1 MIQASGWRIGRV
13 FGISIYLHPTWL
25 LIFALITLSLAT
37 QFSQQHPHWSRAQ
50 HWGLGIL
57 TSLFFFGC
65 VLFHELSHS
74 VVAIHY
80 RIPVVSIT
88 LFVFGGVARIGREPA
103 SAKQEFNIAI
113 AGPLSSYFLAAT
125 FWLVKSLFP
134 SFEMLGALAFWL
146 SWVNFG
152 LATFNLVPGFP
163 LDGGRVFRAIV
174 WGITRDFTRAT
185 RIAARSGQLIAYVM
199 IVLGA
204 IITLNGRL
212 IDGIWLAF
220 IGWFLLTAA
229 QESVAQVAIRGALA
243 GLRAADVISQEVPK
257 IGREISLEAYGHEVL
272 RTGRRCHLVVSDG
285 QLLGLMNVHALNRV
299 PREEWPATSV
309 QAAMIPPE
317 KVLWA
322 APDEALLPLLER
334 MLTADVNQVPVID
347 GSADDPRGGYIM
359 GMVTRDS
366 ILRVIRTHTELGQF
380 AHQ

>member
-1 MIQASGWRIGRV
+1 MVQTSGLRIGRV
-13 FGISIYLHPTWL
+13 LGIPIYLHPTWF

-37 QFSQQHPHWSRAQ
+37 QFAQQHPHWPRAQ

-57 TSLFFFGC
+57 TSLFFFAS

-103 SAKQEFNIAI
+103 NAKQEFNIAI
-113 AGPLSSYFLAAT
+113 AGPLSSYFLAAA
-125 FWLVKSLFP
+125 FWLLMRFFP
-134 SFEMLGALAFWL
+134 SFEMLSALAFWL
-146 SWVNFG
+146 AMVNFG

-163 LDGGRVFRAIV
+163 LDGGRIFRAIV

-185 RIAARSGQLIAYVM
+185 RVAARSGKLIAYGM

-204 IITLNGRL
+204 VWALNGKL

-220 IGWFLLTAA
+220 IGWFLLTAS

-243 GLRAADVISQEVPK
+243 GLRAADVMSQEVPTV
-257 IGREISLEAYGHEVL
+257 GREISLEAYGHEVL
-272 RTGRRCHLVVSDG
+272 RTGRRCHLAVSDG

-317 KVLWA
+317 KIFWA
-322 APDEALLPLLER
+322 APDEPLLPLLER
-334 MLTADVNQVPVID
+334 MLATDVNQVPII
-347 GSADDPRGGYIM
+347 GGIPDDPAGTHIM

-366 ILRVIRTHTELGQF
+366 ILRVIQLHTELGQL

>member
-1 MIQASGWRIGRV
+1 MIQASGLRIGRV
-13 FGISIYLHPTWL
+13 FGIPIYLHPTWL

-37 QFSQQHPHWSRAQ
+37 QFSQQHPHWSRTQ

-57 TSLFFFGC
+57 TSLFFFAS

-74 VVAIHY
+74 VVALHY

-113 AGPLSSYFLAAT
+113 AGPLSSYFLAGAFGLT
-125 FWLVKSLFP
+125 ARLFP
-134 SFEMLGALAFWL
+134 SSEMVGALAGWL
-146 SWVNFG
+146 ALINAG

-163 LDGGRVFRAIV
+163 LDGGRIFRAIV
-174 WGITRDFTRAT
+174 WGATHDFERAT
-185 RIAARSGQLIAYVM
+185 RMAARSGQLIAYGM

-204 IITLNGRL
+204 VIALGGNL
-212 IDGIWLAF
+212 INGIWLAF

-243 GLRAADVISQEVPK
+243 GLRAADVISQEVPT
-257 IGREISLEAYGHEVL
+257 ISRQISLEAYGHEVL
-272 RTGRRCHLVVSDG
+272 RTGRRCHVVVSDG

-299 PREEWPATSV
+299 PREEWPVTSV
-309 QAAMIPPE
+309 QAAMLPPE
-317 KVLWA
+317 KVFWA
-322 APDEALLPLLER
+322 TPDEALLPLLER
-334 MLTADVNQVPVID
+334 MLATDVNQLPVMG
-347 GSADDPRGGYIM
+347 GSSDDPRGRHII

-366 ILRVIRTHTELGQF
+366 ILRVIQTHAELGRL
-380 AHQ
+380 AHP